1 MKILFLLAGIQIQ
14 PPNRPPPFFF
24 PHFQIINSILFQRHV
39 QIWCAALPPP
49 FFHYTVNLPWRLC
62 QDADMFPLWQQIPS
76 LQDMGRYSK
85 NAGRPRCQTRRNAWM
100 CEYDRLR
107 MFDTFVYSVSLQ
119 HDEILIFTR
128 LDYRLIHLHSQ
139 PFTSLNK
146 QRHADPQKTE
156 GLASVTCLH
165 IRGSHQSILFLI
177 ITWLRAVVR
186 SAFSTAN
193 HSSHEPAQ
201 QNLKQNG
208 HDVMTIPNMDI
219 RLLQVLLCRLVH
231 HLTLPALK
239 LPTAQSCMSVF
250 TLS

>member
-1 MKILFLLAGIQIQ
+1 MKILFLLAGIQIL
-14 PPNRPPPFFF
+14 PPPFFF

-39 QIWCAALPPP
+39 QIWCAALPPLLLSLHCKSSLATLSGCRYVSP
-49 FFHYTVNLPWRLC
+49 LTANTFFTGYG
-62 QDADMFPLWQQIPS
+62 PLQQERRPS
-76 LQDMGRYSK
+76 PMPNTQKRMR
-85 NAGRPRCQTRRNAWM
+85 
-100 CEYDRLR
+100 EYDRLR

-119 HDEILIFTR
+119 HDVILIFTR